1 VVVEA
6 LERHGADRETAVLKD
21 AVCQACYTAAV
32 ALTLTAA
39 EPERPRDALESVFV
53 RLAAQA

>member
-1 VVVEA
+1 MVVEA

-21 AVCQACYTAAV
+21 AVCQACYEAAV
-32 ALTLTAA
+32 TLTAA
-39 EPERPRDALESVFV
+39 EPERPRGAPESVFV